1 MGLKSGTISLTR
13 YKVCGSRTRLTT
25 AQLDKL
31 LEPRKA
37 SAVRLEG
44 VDAEDTWGWV
54 RPLNDE
60 TDGESG
66 NSSNIDE
73 NWGAESCQMGPWI
86 MLRLRVEK
94 RRVPASLFQLLLK
107 QKLASAFQ
115 KRGKPVG
122 RKERLEIKEDLKNEL
137 ARRTLPSVSWLDAA
151 WLESAGDLVL
161 FTTSEKARLA
171 FETEF
176 SKTFAEPLDL
186 RLVRVAPPLLGLQ
199 LESEDLAATSA
210 RLALAVPATFGETA
224 SEPN

>member
-13 YKVCGSRTRLTT
+13 YKVLGGRSPLTI

-31 LEPRKA
+31 LAPRKA
-37 SAVRLEG
+37 GAVRLEG
-44 VDAEDTWGWV
+44 VDVEESWGWV

-66 NSSNIDE
+66 GSSNTDE
-73 NWGAESCQMGPWI
+73 SWGAENCQMGPWI
-86 MLRLRVEK
+86 MLRLRIEK

-107 QKLASAFQ
+107 QKLASLAQ

-122 RKERLEIKEDLKNEL
+122 RKERLELKEDLKNEL

-151 WLESAGDLVL
+151 WLESAGDLNL

-176 SKTFAEPLDL
+176 NKTFAEPLDL

-199 LESEDLAATSA
+199 LDADELAATSA
-210 RLALAVPATFGETA
+210 RLALAVPASFGETA
-224 SEPN
+224 SEAN